1 LAKQLQS
8 PLPMISQS
16 EDVAQLL
23 SHLEEM
29 QSAASKVME
38 EVCSGA
44 QSLLGQM
51 QRAVSVTQGGQLA
64 PDYR

>member
-1 LAKQLQS
+1 
-8 PLPMISQS
+8 MISRS
-16 EDVAQLL
+16 EDVTQLL

-38 EVCSGA
+38 EVSAGA
-44 QSLLGQM
+44 HSLVGQM
-51 QRAVSVTQGGQLA
+51 QRAVSITQGGQLA

>member
-1 LAKQLQS
+1 
-8 PLPMISQS
+8 MISRS

-29 QSAASKVME
+29 RSAASKVME
-38 EVCSGA
+38 EVSSGA
-44 QSLLGQM
+44 NSLVGQM
-51 QRAVSVTQGGQLA
+51 QRAVSITQGGQLA

>member
-1 LAKQLQS
+1 
-8 PLPMISQS
+8 MISRS

-38 EVCSGA
+38 EVSSGA
-44 QSLLGQM
+44 RSLAGQM
-51 QRAVSVTQGGQLA
+51 QRAVSITQGGQLA